1 MPLFTFRIVLK
12 RTTELMKIQHFLPV
26 ADLKYYVKGYWILNV
41 EPGELERPQF
51 LFPVGAVEIIFHLQD
66 GFYRINEDEILAE
79 RNAFIEGQQAG
90 CLIVKQKGTIK
101 TVGIT
106 LHPWA
111 TKYLWKTSPRTFTN
125 NRYGIYEID
134 KGLQELHEKLS
145 SSATN
150 SECIKLCDDFLL
162 KKAMQSE
169 DVTASNHLFMN
180 LYSTTAE
187 CSDIAELKKHWNY
200 STRYLEKKYIDL
212 MGVTA
217 SEQFCKKKAL
227 AALKML
233 IKKDYTS
240 LTAVAHQNEY
250 YDQSHYIRTFRNYF
264 SMTPR
269 EFINKDHLLLQYFS

>member
-1 MPLFTFRIVLK
+1 
-12 RTTELMKIQHFLPV
+12 MKLQRFLPA
-26 ADLKYYVKGYWILNV
+26 ADLKSYVKGYWILNV
-41 EPGELERPQF
+41 EPGELEQPQF

-66 GFYRINEDEILAE
+66 GFYRINEGDLLAE
-79 RNAFIEGQQAG
+79 HNAFIEGQQAG
-90 CLIVKQKGTIK
+90 CLIVEQKGTIK

-111 TKYLWKTSPRTFTN
+111 TKYLWKTSPKTFTN
-125 NRYGIYEID
+125 NRYGISEID
-134 KGLQELHEKLS
+134 KSLQELHEKLAS
-145 SSATN
+145 LATN
-150 SECIKLCDDFLL
+150 IECIKLCDDFLL
-162 KKAMQSE
+162 KKLMQSG
-169 DVTASNHLFMN
+169 DVTESNHLFMN
-180 LYSTTAE
+180 LFSTTADAG
-187 CSDIAELKKHWNY
+187 DIAELKKRWNY

-217 SEQFCKKKAL
+217 SEQFCKKRAL

-250 YDQSHYIRTFRNYF
+250 YDQSHYIRAFRNYF

-269 EFINKDHLLLQYFS
+269 EFINKDHLLLYYFS